1 MKGAGELKVFAGR
14 SHPDLAKAICQHLG
28 IEWGQISFTDF
39 PNNNIKVKIE
49 ENVRECDVFAIQT
62 AAPDGL
68 HDHLMEL
75 LIMIDALKYAS
86 AKRITAVIPYYFY
99 VRSDKKDEP
108 RISITA
114 RLVADLLEA
123 AGANR
128 ILTMSLHAPQTM
140 GFARIPV
147 DQLDGTQI
155 LCEALAKKDLK
166 DFVAVA
172 PDMGRAKLT
181 EHYAKRLG
189 LPVAVLGKRRIEE
202 GKPPVIRYLI
212 GDVQGKNVLFLDD
225 EILTGSTILE
235 GIRFLKDKGAE
246 RFLAACVH
254 GVLGDDAV
262 SKIEGS
268 ELEKLWVTDT
278 LPPKESPK
286 IKVCSVAELF
296 AEAIKRIHTGGS
308 VSALFH

>member
-1 MKGAGELKVFAGR
+1 LKVFAGQ

-28 IEWGQISFTDF
+28 IEPGKVFYTQFE
-39 PNNNIKVKIE
+39 NENIKVRIE
-49 ENVRECDVFAIQT
+49 ENVRECDVFVIQT
-62 AAPDGL
+62 AAPENL

-86 AKRITAVIPYYFY
+86 ARRITAVIPYYY
-99 VRSDKKDEP
+99 YARSDKKDEP

-114 RLVADLLEA
+114 RLVADLLEV

-128 ILTMSLHAPQTM
+128 ILTMSLHALQTM

-147 DQLDGTQI
+147 DQLDGIPI
-155 LCEALAKKDLK
+155 LCDALAEKDLT

-172 PDMGRAKLT
+172 PDLGRAKLT

-189 LPVAVLGKRRIEE
+189 LPVAVLGKRRLEE
-202 GKPPVIRYLI
+202 GKPPVFRYLI
-212 GDVQGKNVLFLDD
+212 GDVKGKNVILFDD
-225 EILTGSTILE
+225 EILTGGTLIKGMNFLREE
-235 GIRFLKDKGAE
+235 GKAK

-254 GVLGDDAV
+254 GVLGGEAV

-268 ELEKLWVTDT
+268 ELEELWITDT
-278 LPPKESPK
+278 LTLKESPK
-286 IKVCSVAELF
+286 IRVCSVAPLF
-296 AEAIKRIHTGGS
+296 AEAIKAIHTGGS
-308 VSALFH
+308 VSALFR

>member
-1 MKGAGELKVFAGR
+1 MREARELKVFAGR
-14 SHPDLAKAICQHLG
+14 SHPDLAKAICDHLG
-28 IEWGQISFTDF
+28 IKLGQVSFTDF

-49 ENVRECDVFAIQT
+49 ENVRECDVFVIQT
-62 AAPDGL
+62 ATPQDL
-68 HDHLMEL
+68 HDHFMEL
-75 LIMIDALKYAS
+75 LILIDALKYAS

-155 LCEALAKKDLK
+155 LCEALAQKDLK

-181 EHYAKRLG
+181 EHYARRLG

-212 GDVQGKNVLFLDD
+212 GEVEGKNVLFFDD

-235 GIRFLKDKGAE
+235 GIKFLKDKGAE

-262 SKIEGS
+262 SKIEQS
-268 ELEKLWVTDT
+268 ELEELWVTDT
-278 LPPKESPK
+278 LSPK
-286 IKVCSVAELF
+286 KSSKIQVCSVAELF

-308 VSALFH
+308 VSGLFR